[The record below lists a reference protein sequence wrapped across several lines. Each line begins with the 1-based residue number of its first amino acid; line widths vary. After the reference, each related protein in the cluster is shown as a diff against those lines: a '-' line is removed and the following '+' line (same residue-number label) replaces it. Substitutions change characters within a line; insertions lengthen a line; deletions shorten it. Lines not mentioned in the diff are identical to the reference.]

1 MLAANITPVHSSP
14 ETESTTVEQANTT
27 EELLLIQV
35 SGWRTRKTN
44 PVWKHFAPLHISAR
58 DYKCNT
64 FVCLLCR
71 NCGTNSTVKLGN
83 GTSLSPTGLKNHLRS
98 NHREEYDMII
108 RAQSDG
114 EKNHDS
120 TAKPSIM
127 DHLTAKTDVKLV
139 FKNNYT
145 RWIVEENQKF
155 NIGASQSFR
164 NMIGSLSSKVTIP
177 DRRELLYNLDGKRES
192 TIKVIKTMLNGNSFS
207 ITLDHWTSIANENYG
222 AITLHFIQ
230 NFELQTIILS
240 FMKHQGGCSGEE
252 LAHQLYTSLQSWGL
266 DVKKHL
272 VAIVSDSCSNMN
284 KFGMIV
290 CNDHDV
296 QHHYCADHIL
306 HLTALKAF
314 ATDTCIEPLKSLKA
328 LVNFINSSPQS
339 NAKLVDCQKKISP
352 GKKPLKL
359 LNEVRTRWW
368 STYSMIQRANRL
380 KQALLMMKRNEV
392 MLRQQNRRQLAVS
405 KLEQLCLDE
414 DDFNTL
420 GFLEELL
427 APFADAQRCLEGEK
441 YVNISLI
448 VLVIKKLQSALV
460 GAYAAAEHEPQL
472 QRVIEDMMN
481 DFNERWGEE
490 ISYSSDVERVSGNRQ
505 KGIPK
510 YAYWGAVL
518 DPRTKRQTLALL
530 EQDEK
535 RQIWSDIQDELVT
548 VAIRQEEEEQHNN
561 GNICNNNNN
570 DQLQRRPKGAATFLT
585 IGYSEESNE
594 GDDENNTMTII
605 ADITL
610 ELAMYKADKGC
621 LMNNENG
628 NYYDPL
634 EWWQNNHAKFPN
646 VWKLAKCILSISATS
661 APSERVFS
669 AAANIIDKKR
679 ARITADNA
687 EILMFLRGNKT
698 LVNWDA

>member
-27 EELLLIQV
+27 EELLPIQV

-207 ITLDHWTSIANENYG
+207 ITVDHWTSIANENYG

-306 HLTALKAF
+306 HLTALKSF

-535 RQIWSDIQDELVT
+535 
-548 VAIRQEEEEQHNN
+548 
-561 GNICNNNNN
+561 
-570 DQLQRRPKGAATFLT
+570 
-585 IGYSEESNE
+585 
-594 GDDENNTMTII
+594 
-605 ADITL
+605 
-610 ELAMYKADKGC
+610 KAN
-621 LMNNENG
+621 M
-628 NYYDPL
+628 
-634 EWWQNNHAKFPN
+634 
-646 VWKLAKCILSISATS
+646 V
-661 APSERVFS
+661 
-669 AAANIIDKKR
+669 
-679 ARITADNA
+679 
-687 EILMFLRGNKT
+687 
-698 LVNWDA
+698 

>member
-27 EELLLIQV
+27 EELLPIQV

-207 ITLDHWTSIANENYG
+207 ITVDHWTSIANENYG

-306 HLTALKAF
+306 HLTALKSF

-646 VWKLAKCILSISATS
+646 VWKLAKCILSIPATS

>member
-27 EELLLIQV
+27 EELLPIQV

-207 ITLDHWTSIANENYG
+207 ITVDHWTSIANENYG

-306 HLTALKAF
+306 HLTALKSF

-368 STYSMIQRANRL
+368 STYSMIQRANKL

-585 IGYSEESNE
+585 MGYSEESNE

-646 VWKLAKCILSISATS
+646 VWKLAKCILSIPATS

>member
-27 EELLLIQV
+27 EELLPIQV

-207 ITLDHWTSIANENYG
+207 ITVDHWTSIANENYG

-306 HLTALKAF
+306 HLTALKSF

-585 IGYSEESNE
+585 MGYSEESNE

-646 VWKLAKCILSISATS
+646 VWKLAKCILSIPATS

>member
-27 EELLLIQV
+27 EELLPIQV

-139 FKNNYT
+139 FKNNYI

-207 ITLDHWTSIANENYG
+207 ITVDHWTSIANENYG

-646 VWKLAKCILSISATS
+646 VWKLAKCILSIPATS

>member
-27 EELLLIQV
+27 EELLPIQV

-120 TAKPSIM
+120 TAKPLIM

-207 ITLDHWTSIANENYG
+207 ITVDHWTSIANENYG

-535 RQIWSDIQDELVT
+535 RQIWSDIQDVLVT

-646 VWKLAKCILSISATS
+646 VWKLAKCILSIPATS

>member
-27 EELLLIQV
+27 EELLPIQV

-207 ITLDHWTSIANENYG
+207 ITVDHWTSIANENYG

-306 HLTALKAF
+306 HLTALKSF

-585 IGYSEESNE
+585 MGYSEESNE

-605 ADITL
+605 SDLTL

-646 VWKLAKCILSISATS
+646 VWKLAKCILSIPATS

>member
-27 EELLLIQV
+27 EELLPIQV

-139 FKNNYT
+139 FKNNYI

-207 ITLDHWTSIANENYG
+207 ITVDHWTSIANENYG

-306 HLTALKAF
+306 HLTALKSF

-646 VWKLAKCILSISATS
+646 VWKLAKCILSIPATS

-679 ARITADNA
+679 ASITADNA

>member
-27 EELLLIQV
+27 EELLPIQV

-207 ITLDHWTSIANENYG
+207 ITVDHWTSIANENYG

-306 HLTALKAF
+306 HLTALKSF
-314 ATDTCIEPLKSLKA
+314 ATDTCIEPLKSLKV

-339 NAKLVDCQKKISP
+339 NVKLVDCQKKLALK
-352 GKKPLKL
+352 KKPLKL

-472 QRVIEDMMN
+472 QRVIEDMLS

-535 RQIWSDIQDELVT
+535 RQIWSDIQDELVA

-585 IGYSEESNE
+585 MGYSEESNE
-594 GDDENNTMTII
+594 D
-605 ADITL
+605 
-610 ELAMYKADKGC
+610 
-621 LMNNENG
+621 G

-646 VWKLAKCILSISATS
+646 VWKLAKCILSIPATS